1 MKIDS
6 RYDEDN
12 RQHVV
17 TTISGDQQ
25 IVSRYTVDED
35 MTVNEVNH
43 QQAESGAM
51 RENLEEVYD
60 LFPFEE
66 TVASYMRVSEFG
78 VIKYDPWNWSKGLPL
93 VQLLASLMRHSWKL
107 LRGED
112 HDKETGLH
120 HADHILWNAIAIVH
134 NIYHGNEDGRRKEP
148 AYCETQCASNNKSQL
163 KKSSISNATKP
174 ENEEL
179 KLTESAERSKK
190 GSSKDGYAPWLT

>member
-1 MKIDS
+1 MK
-6 RYDEDN
+6 
-12 RQHVV
+12 HP
-17 TTISGDQQ
+17 
-25 IVSRYTVDED
+25 
-35 MTVNEVNH
+35 
-43 QQAESGAM
+43 QAESGAM
-51 RENLEEVYD
+51 RENLKEVYD

-66 TVASYMRVSEFG
+66 TVASYMRVGEFG

-148 AYCETQCASNNKSQL
+148 AHCETQCTMSGTTQTT
-163 KKSSISNATKP
+163 SSSLTDTTTKTEMSETKP
-174 ENEEL
+174 TKLN
-179 KLTESAERSKK
+179 LTESAERSKK